1 MHPID
6 ELRNKE
12 KRLVIGL
19 MSGTSGDGIDAALV
33 EISGYGTSTKVRRVG
48 FSVMD
53 FAPEVKQKILSV
65 AEGSP
70 VSAAE
75 FCRLKTL
82 IGRLHGEACL
92 KVCRE
97 CGVEPSDIDLVG
109 FHGQTVW
116 HIPTAEDYCGD
127 HFASTLQIGEEAEIA
142 EMVGCPVVGDFRVRD
157 VACGGQGAPLVPYT
171 EYLLYRS
178 EEKCVALQNIGGIG
192 NVTVMPAGCSLDQLV
207 AFDTGPGNMIIDA
220 LVRRMTGDELHYDK
234 DGAIAASAEIC
245 QPLLDWMME
254 DPYLKL
260 QPPKTTGREVYG
272 AVYVDQ
278 LLEKAKEFGADMTRT
293 VATATRFTSECIAQG
308 LKDFAPAMPERL
320 IVCGGG
326 AHNPEILRGLREL
339 LPGCE
344 VVPGDALGIPADEK
358 EAVAFAILANE
369 FIFASP
375 SNAPA
380 ATGAKRPVVLG
391 KLSL

>member
-53 FAPEVKQKILSV
+53 FTPEVKQKILSV

-97 CGVEPSDIDLVG
+97 CGVEPEDIDLVG

-127 HFASTLQIGEEAEIA
+127 HFASTLQIGEEAEIV

-171 EYLLYRS
+171 EYILYRS

-192 NVTVMPAGCSLDQLV
+192 NVTVRNIRAAAQCGIVRLLNQGGTVLHDITVDGVYDTSQDDDRLGRGDRGVKIGDRHLYGEYYSTAEETYNITVKNVEARAKV
-207 AFDTGPGNMIIDA
+207 A
-220 LVRRMTGDELHYDK
+220 L
-234 DGAIAASAEIC
+234 S
-245 QPLLDWMME
+245 
-254 DPYLKL
+254 
-260 QPPKTTGREVYG
+260 
-272 AVYVDQ
+272 
-278 LLEKAKEFGADMTRT
+278 
-293 VATATRFTSECIAQG
+293 
-308 LKDFAPAMPERL
+308 
-320 IVCGGG
+320 VCG
-326 AHNPEILRGLREL
+326 EIKNL
-339 LPGCE
+339 LIENINGFDSCE
-344 VVPGDALGIPADEK
+344 TVIEK
-358 EAVAFAILANE
+358 LAQ
-369 FIFASP
+369 S
-375 SNAPA
+375 SD
-380 ATGAKRPVVLG
+380 
-391 KLSL
+391 